1 MTYAVA
7 AIALLAVSAAAMLAY
22 VVGAIL
28 GYDKG
33 YDAAVSDG
41 ALYGTEDAP

>member
-1 MTYAVA
+1 MTYALA
-7 AIALLAVSAAAMLAY
+7 ALAIFAVSAAAMLAY
-22 VVGAIL
+22 VVGASL

-33 YDAAVSDG
+33 YDAAVSDV